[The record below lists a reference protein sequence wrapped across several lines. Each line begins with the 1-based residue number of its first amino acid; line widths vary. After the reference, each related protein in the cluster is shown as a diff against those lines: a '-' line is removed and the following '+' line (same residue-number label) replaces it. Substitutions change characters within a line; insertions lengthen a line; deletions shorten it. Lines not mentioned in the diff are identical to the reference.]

1 MGNLTV
7 KITKSKNISFMR
19 LSLFY
24 LIFIV
29 QIFFTSPGMYVL
41 QYPDVAKSQT
51 MVNERLLSELTVF
64 TVEGEKENNLKTV
77 TLQCLSELEK
87 IEVAYRDFKKRT
99 GVVGDRLRESK
110 FAETQIRNGSLGGVI
125 EGVFKKYLDAYNP
138 IGNKSLDAE
147 LINCLTNKGQTF
159 DAIYYFFKGLPNGV
173 VPGVLEH
180 FKTVMLYET
189 ILALKK
195 KESELPKFEIVS
207 LDETDFIQKFKRN
220 LILGE
225 PLDVKIRPKSGEETI
240 KVKINGTPVKLDSI
254 KRSEYRLFYKPAR
267 VGDYALEILSGEKR
281 LFTTFKV
288 VPPMFRFI
296 NSASSVSGFV
306 GEPIIVT
313 LDSAYVP
320 KGNGIS
326 FESNAAKIERKK
338 WILEITPEKEG
349 LFDVI
354 MKKGG
359 VEIDRSSFVST
370 LKPDELVTLMDISG
384 EPADMKN
391 ANKLESKNPFWQ
403 VVDFDMSVTYP
414 TGEFKKVRSST
425 RFLRNELR
433 ELEEKAPAGSVLVF
447 DNIRLL
453 GSEMGLT
460 SKGRPI
466 VKIKG

>member
-41 QYPDVAKSQT
+41 QYPNVAKAQI

-64 TVEGEKENNLKTV
+64 TTEESKESKLKEV
-77 TLQCLSELEK
+77 TLQSLKDLEE
-87 IEVAYRDFKKRT
+87 IEKTYLDFKKNT
-99 GVVGDRLRESK
+99 GVIGDRLRESK
-110 FAETQIRNGSLGGVI
+110 FAEIQVRNGKFGPVL
-125 EGVFKKYLDAYNP
+125 EGIFKRYQEAYNP
-138 IGNKSLDAE
+138 VGNKNLESE
-147 LINCLTNKGQTF
+147 LLKVKTNKGQYF

-173 VPGVLEH
+173 VPSVVEH

-195 KESELPKFEIVS
+195 KESELPKFEIIS
-207 LDETDFIQKFKRN
+207 LDETDFIQKFKQN

-225 PLDVKIRPKSGEETI
+225 PLDIKIRPKSGST
-240 KVKINGTPVKLDSI
+240 KFTVKINGNSIKLDSLGP
-254 KRSEYRLFYKPAR
+254 SEYRLYYKPTR
-267 VGDYALEILSGEKR
+267 VGEYALEVKSEEKR

-296 NSASSVSGFV
+296 NSASSISGFV
-306 GEPIIVT
+306 GEPITVT
-313 LDSAYVP
+313 LDSSYVP
-320 KGNGIS
+320 KGNGVT
-326 FESNAAKIERKK
+326 FESKAAKIERKK
-338 WILEITPEKEG
+338 WVLEITPDHEG
-349 LFDVI
+349 VFDVV
-354 MKKGG
+354 MKRGET
-359 VEIDRSSFVST
+359 VIDKSSFVAT
-370 LKPDELVTLMDISG
+370 LKPDELVSLMDISG
-384 EPADMKN
+384 EPSDMKN
-391 ANKLESKNPFWQ
+391 ANKLESNNPFWQ

-414 TGEFKKVRSST
+414 NGDFKKVHSTT

-433 ELEEKAPAGSVLVF
+433 ELEEKAPSGSVLVF

>member
-1 MGNLTV
+1 
-7 KITKSKNISFMR
+7 
-19 LSLFY
+19 
-24 LIFIV
+24 
-29 QIFFTSPGMYVL
+29 MYVL

-125 EGVFKKYLDAYNP
+125 EGLFKKYLDAYNP

-159 DAIYYFFKGLPNGV
+159 DAIYYYFKGLPNGV

-240 KVKINGTPVKLDSI
+240 KVKINGTPVKLEIGRASC
-254 KRSEYRLFYKPAR
+254 RER
-267 VGDYALEILSGEKR
+267 V
-281 LFTTFKV
+281 
-288 VPPMFRFI
+288 
-296 NSASSVSGFV
+296 
-306 GEPIIVT
+306 
-313 LDSAYVP
+313 
-320 KGNGIS
+320 
-326 FESNAAKIERKK
+326 
-338 WILEITPEKEG
+338 
-349 LFDVI
+349 
-354 MKKGG
+354 
-359 VEIDRSSFVST
+359 
-370 LKPDELVTLMDISG
+370 
-384 EPADMKN
+384 
-391 ANKLESKNPFWQ
+391 
-403 VVDFDMSVTYP
+403 
-414 TGEFKKVRSST
+414 
-425 RFLRNELR
+425 
-433 ELEEKAPAGSVLVF
+433 
-447 DNIRLL
+447 
-453 GSEMGLT
+453 
-460 SKGRPI
+460 
-466 VKIKG
+466 